1 MLLNERELVASQAVS
16 RMGQILGS
24 TEGMLADAV
33 KQKLVLLFGAM
44 DQVAQAANR
53 PLLITDILPGYDM
66 LIVRAE
72 VVGHPETVPKAGM
85 DVRAL
90 TPIDPSILH
99 GLAMVLDGEFSVAKG
114 GALLYESGDG
124 THYIGFQSKNRAIA
138 LNHMGIYAED
148 TVLMAEVDNDTQ
160 RWTQ

>member
-24 TEGMLADAV
+24 AEGVLADTV
-33 KQKLVLLFGAM
+33 KQKLVLLFSAM

-66 LIVRAE
+66 VIVRAE
-72 VVGHPETVPKAGM
+72 VVGHPDSIPKAGI

-90 TPIDPSILH
+90 TPIDPAILH
-99 GLAMVLDGEFSVAKG
+99 GLTMVLDGEFSVAKG
-114 GALLYESGDG
+114 GALLYESDDG

-138 LNHMGIYAED
+138 LTHMGIYAED
-148 TVLMAEVDNDTQ
+148 AVLMGAENNTAQ
-160 RWTQ
+160 GWPQ